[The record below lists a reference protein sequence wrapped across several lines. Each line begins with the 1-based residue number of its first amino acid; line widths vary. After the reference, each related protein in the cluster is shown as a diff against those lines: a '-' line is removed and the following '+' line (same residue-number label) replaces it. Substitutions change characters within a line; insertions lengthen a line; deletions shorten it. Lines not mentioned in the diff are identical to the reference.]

1 MNINQLVFRNLKK
14 NLKNYYLYVFAL
26 VFSVA
31 LYFSF
36 VTLQYSPA
44 LDDVKGSIKG
54 GASIKAASVLLIAI
68 VGIFLLYANS
78 IFIKRRGRE
87 IGLLQLIGMTKQK
100 ISKLLNAENFILYVV
115 SMAIG
120 IIAGFIGSKLML
132 MVLFKVTGVNAIA
145 NLHFSG
151 MALLQT
157 LIVFFV
163 IYGLIMLR
171 NRWFINRQTILSLF
185 RTTSSTEQRVKKISV
200 FEIIIGVLG
209 IAFIS
214 SGYYI
219 SSQLFT
225 GTYTSMLALLLAMI
239 YILASV
245 IIGTFLFYKGSVSFI
260 ANIVRKRKNG
270 YLAIHEVLSLS
281 SIMFRLKS
289 NALLLTIITT
299 VSALAIGLL
308 SLSYIS
314 YYSAE
319 KTAEQQIPS
328 HFVMGSEKE
337 ANTFTRAL
345 SDKHIAYDLKQVKV
359 IRAKFDAKKLM
370 DMDAELKNMN
380 NEPGILTLPVISEK
394 NAPNIHVGNNEVILS
409 GYSDLLKKFMP
420 IKSSGDVK
428 LLIKKPL
435 DLKVLDLKKDY
446 LISYNFTFGGLPVA
460 VVSQDVFEQLDQQ
473 KDPKLQLDQQ
483 KYLQFENSLYI
494 AVNIKDKKNLE
505 KANNVFNSLKLG
517 ENSMSQLASAQQ
529 QKQTI
534 GLMMFIVGFLGL
546 SFLVTSG
553 CILYFKQ
560 MNESEE
566 EQSSYTILRKLGFTE
581 KDLLKG
587 IRLKQLFNFGIP
599 LVVGLLHSY
608 FAVQSGWFFFGGELW
623 TPMLIVMSI
632 YTVLYSI
639 FGFLSVQYYKK
650 VIKESL

>member
-100 ISKLLNAENFILYVV
+100 IAKLLNAENFILYVV
-115 SMAIG
+115 SMAVG

-157 LIVFFV
+157 LIVFFI

-225 GTYTSMLALLLAMI
+225 GTYTSMFALLLAMI

-328 HFVMGSEKE
+328 HFVMGSEKDTD
-337 ANTFTRAL
+337 TFTRAL
-345 SDKHIAYDLKQVKV
+345 SDKHIAYETKQFKV
-359 IRAKFDAKKLM
+359 IQAKFDAKKIM
-370 DMDAELKNMN
+370 DSEIKNMN
-380 NEPGILTLPVISEK
+380 NDPGVLTLPVISEK
-394 NAPNIHVGNNEVILS
+394 NAPNIHVKSNEVTLS

-420 IKSSGDVK
+420 IQSSGDVK

-435 DLKVLDLKKDY
+435 NLKVIDMKKDY

-460 VVSQDVFEQLDQQ
+460 VVSQSVFEQLDQQ
-473 KDPKLQLDQQ
+473 KDPKLQI
-483 KYLQFENSLYI
+483 ENNQYH
-494 AVNIKDKKNLE
+494 AVNIKDDQNLE
-505 KANNVFNSLKLG
+505 QANDVFTSLKLG
-517 ENSMSQLASAQQ
+517 DNSMSQLATTQQ

>member
-1 MNINQLVFRNLKK
+1 MNINQLIFRNLKK

-78 IFIKRRGRE
+78 IFIKRRGKE

-100 ISKLLNAENFILYVV
+100 IARLLNAENFILYVTAMV
-115 SMAIG
+115 IG

-157 LIVFFV
+157 LIVFFI

-200 FEIIIGVLG
+200 FEIIIGVFG
-209 IAFIS
+209 IVLIS

-219 SSQLFT
+219 SSKLFT
-225 GTYTSMLALLLAMI
+225 GSYTSMLELLLAMI

-308 SLSYIS
+308 ALSYIS

-319 KTAEQQIPS
+319 KTAEQQIPA
-328 HFVMGSEKE
+328 HFAMGSEKE
-337 ANTFTRAL
+337 AAIFTRAL
-345 SDKHIAYDLKQVKV
+345 SDKHIAYDQKQFKV
-359 IRAKFDAKKLM
+359 IQAKFDAKKIM
-370 DMDAELKNMN
+370 DTELKNMK
-380 NEPGILTLPVISEK
+380 NEPGVLTLPVISEK
-394 NAPNIHVGNNEVILS
+394 NAPNIHVEKSEVILS

-420 IKSSGDVK
+420 IQSSGDVK

-435 DLKVLDLKKDY
+435 DLKVIDMKKDY

-460 VVSQDVFEQLDQQ
+460 VVSQDVFEQLDKQ
-473 KDPKLQLDQQ
+473 KDPKLQL
-483 KYLQFENSLYI
+483 KNSQYI
-494 AVNIKDKKNLE
+494 AVNIKDDKNLE
-505 KANNVFNSLKLG
+505 QANSVFTSLKLG
-517 ENSMSQLASAQQ
+517 DNSMSQLASAQQ

-534 GLMMFIVGFLGL
+534 GLMMFVVGFLGL

-599 LVVGLLHSY
+599 LIVGLLHSY
-608 FAVQSGWFFFGGELW
+608 FAVQSGWFLFGGELW

-632 YTVLYSI
+632 YTALYSV

>member
-1 MNINQLVFRNLKK
+1 MNINQLIFRNLKK

-54 GASIKAASVLLIAI
+54 GAAIKAASVLLIAI

-100 ISKLLNAENFILYVV
+100 IAKLLNAENFILYVF
-115 SMAIG
+115 SMGVG

-132 MVLFKVTGVNAIA
+132 MVLFKVTGVSAIA

-157 LIVFFV
+157 LIVFFI

-200 FEIIIGVLG
+200 LEIIIGVFG
-209 IAFIS
+209 IVLIS

-219 SSQLFT
+219 SSKLFT
-225 GTYTSMLALLLAMI
+225 GSYKSMLELLLAMI

-308 SLSYIS
+308 ALSYIS

-319 KTAEQQIPS
+319 KTAEQQIPA

-337 ANTFTRAL
+337 AATFTRAL
-345 SDKHIAYDLKQVKV
+345 SDKHIAYDQKQVKV
-359 IRAKFDAKKLM
+359 IQAKFDAKKIM
-370 DMDAELKNMN
+370 DSELKNMN
-380 NEPGILTLPVISEK
+380 NDPGVLTLPVISEK
-394 NAPNIHVGNNEVILS
+394 NAPNIHVEKSEVILS

-420 IKSSGDVK
+420 IQSSGDVK
-428 LLIKKPL
+428 LLIKEPVN
-435 DLKVLDLKKDY
+435 LKVMDMKKDY

-460 VVSQDVFEQLDQQ
+460 VVSQNVFEQLDKQ
-473 KDPKLQLDQQ
+473 KDPKLQL
-483 KYLQFENSLYI
+483 ENSQYN
-494 AVNIKDKKNLE
+494 AVNIKDDKNLE
-505 KANNVFNSLKLG
+505 QANSVFTSLKLSDK
-517 ENSMSQLASAQQ
+517 SMSQLASAQQ

-534 GLMMFIVGFLGL
+534 GLMMFVVGFLGL

-599 LVVGLLHSY
+599 LIIGLLHSY
-608 FAVQSGWFFFGGELW
+608 FAVQSGWFLFGGELW

-632 YTVLYSI
+632 YTALYSV

>member
-1 MNINQLVFRNLKK
+1 MNINQLILRNLKK

-100 ISKLLNAENFILYVV
+100 IAKLLNAENFILYVF
-115 SMAIG
+115 SMAVG

-157 LIVFFV
+157 LIVFFI

-200 FEIIIGVLG
+200 FEIIIGVFG
-209 IAFIS
+209 IVLIS

-225 GTYTSMLALLLAMI
+225 GSYTSMLALLLAMI
-239 YILASV
+239 YILGSV

-345 SDKHIAYDLKQVKV
+345 SDKHIAYETQQFKV
-359 IRAKFDAKKLM
+359 IQAKFDAKKIM
-370 DMDAELKNMN
+370 DSEIKNMN
-380 NEPGILTLPVISEK
+380 NDPGVLTLPVISEK
-394 NAPNIHVGNNEVILS
+394 NAPNIHVKSNEVILS
-409 GYSDLLKKFMP
+409 GYSDFLKKFMP
-420 IKSSGDVK
+420 IQNSGDVK

-435 DLKVLDLKKDY
+435 DLKVIDMKKDY
-446 LISYNFTFGGLPVA
+446 LISYNFTSGGLPVA
-460 VVSQDVFEQLDQQ
+460 VVSESVFEQLDQQ
-473 KDPKLQLDQQ
+473 KDPKLQVEHNQ
-483 KYLQFENSLYI
+483 YH
-494 AVNIKDKKNLE
+494 AVNIKDDQNLE
-505 KANNVFNSLKLG
+505 QANDVFTSLKLG
-517 ENSMSQLASAQQ
+517 DNSMSQLASAQQ
-529 QKQTI
+529 QKQSI
-534 GLMMFIVGFLGL
+534 GLMMFVVGFLGL

-581 KDLLKG
+581 KDLLEG

-599 LVVGLLHSY
+599 LIVGLLHSY
-608 FAVQSGWFFFGGELW
+608 FAVQSGWFLFGGELW

>member
-1 MNINQLVFRNLKK
+1 MNINQLIFRNLKK

-78 IFIKRRGRE
+78 IFIKRRGKE

-100 ISKLLNAENFILYVV
+100 ISRLLNAENFILYVTA
-115 SMAIG
+115 MTIG

-157 LIVFFV
+157 LIVFFI

-171 NRWFINRQTILSLF
+171 NRRFINKQTILSLF

-200 FEIIIGVLG
+200 FEIIIGVFG
-209 IAFIS
+209 IVLIS

-219 SSQLFT
+219 SSKLFT
-225 GTYTSMLALLLAMI
+225 GSYTSMFELLLAMI

-260 ANIVRKRKNG
+260 SNIVRKRKNG

-308 SLSYIS
+308 ALSYIS

-319 KTAEQQIPS
+319 KTAEQQIPA
-328 HFVMGSEKE
+328 HFVIGSEKE
-337 ANTFTRAL
+337 AATFTRAL
-345 SDKHIAYDLKQVKV
+345 SDKHIAYDQKQVKV
-359 IRAKFDAKKLM
+359 IQAKFDAKKIV
-370 DMDAELKNMN
+370 DSELKNMKN
-380 NEPGILTLPVISEK
+380 DPGVLTLPVISEK
-394 NAPNIHVGNNEVILS
+394 NAPNIHVENNEVILS

-420 IKSSGDVK
+420 IQSSGDVK
-428 LLIKKPL
+428 LLIKKQL
-435 DLKVLDLKKDY
+435 DLKVIDMKKDY

-460 VVSQDVFEQLDQQ
+460 VVSQNVFEQLDQQ
-473 KDPKLQLDQQ
+473 KDPKLQL
-483 KYLQFENSLYI
+483 ENNQYI
-494 AVNIKDKKNLE
+494 AVNIKDDKNLE
-505 KANNVFNSLKLG
+505 QANSVFTSLKLG
-517 ENSMSQLASAQQ
+517 DNSMSQLASAQQ

-534 GLMMFIVGFLGL
+534 GLMMFVVGFLGL

-599 LVVGLLHSY
+599 LIVGLLHSY
-608 FAVQSGWFFFGGELW
+608 FAVQSGWFLFGGELW

-632 YTVLYSI
+632 YTALYSI

-650 VIKESL
+650 VIKDSL